1 MAMTTNDEGTKAQ
14 KFARFGAGGAL
25 SAGAVA
31 LIMYMRSEQGRA
43 KLSAMLGSQ
52 FANIDEQLQAAV
64 RENMPLIEESIDRL
78 VEMLQQ
84 GVSSLSDEINRLGDE
99 AKTRINQYV
108 NVLDEGA
115 KPAVDAKSGGTAQ
128 GESF

>member
-1 MAMTTNDEGTKAQ
+1 MAMTANDQGTTGQ

-31 LIMYMRSEQGRA
+31 LIMYMRSEQGRT
-43 KLSAMLGSQ
+43 KLAALFGAQ
-52 FANIDEQLQAAV
+52 FANIDEQLQHAV

-78 VEMLQQ
+78 LEMLQQ

-99 AKTRINQYV
+99 AKSRINEYA

-115 KPAVDAKSGGTAQ
+115 KKPSVESKSA
-128 GESF
+128 S

>member
-1 MAMTTNDEGTKAQ
+1 MAMTTNDGDMKGQ
-14 KFARFGAGGAL
+14 KMARIGAGGAL

-52 FANIDEQLQAAV
+52 FASIDEQLQHAV

-84 GVSSLSDEINRLGDE
+84 GVSSLSEEINRLGGE
-99 AKTRINQYV
+99 AKLRINQYV
-108 NVLDEGA
+108 SVLDEPN
-115 KPAVDAKSGGTAQ
+115 KPSVESQSGGT
-128 GESF
+128 SS

>member
-1 MAMTTNDEGTKAQ
+1 MAMTTNDETKTQ

-25 SAGAVA
+25 SVGAVA

-43 KLSAMLGSQ
+43 KLTAMLGTQ

-99 AKTRINQYV
+99 AKSRINQYV

-115 KPAVDAKSGGTAQ
+115 KPAVDAKSGDTSA
-128 GESF
+128 

>member
-1 MAMTTNDEGTKAQ
+1 MAVTTNDGTKGQ
-14 KFARFGAGGAL
+14 MFARFGAGGAL
-25 SAGAVA
+25 SAGAVT
-31 LIMYMRSEQGRA
+31 LIMYMRSEQGRT
-43 KLSAMLGSQ
+43 KLASLFGAQ

-78 VEMLQQ
+78 IEMLQQ

-99 AKTRINQYV
+99 AKSRINQYV

-115 KPAVDAKSGGTAQ
+115 KPSVESKSGGTSA
-128 GESF
+128 